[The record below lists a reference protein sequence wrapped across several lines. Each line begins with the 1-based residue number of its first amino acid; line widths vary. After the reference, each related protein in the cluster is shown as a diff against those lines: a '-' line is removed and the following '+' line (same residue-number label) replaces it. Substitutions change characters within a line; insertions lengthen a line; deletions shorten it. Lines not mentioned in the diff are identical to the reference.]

1 MWVRPDPFS
10 ERLSMYKIHRY
21 GWTPDKLDHRDLQLF
36 IPSVTRV
43 PLPSSCDLRPS
54 GNVPPVYDQGNLG
67 SCTANAIAA
76 AVDFERKL
84 QGEAFLTPSRLFIYY
99 NERVIEDSVAE
110 DSGAQIRD
118 GIKSVVSQ
126 GVCPESEWPYV
137 DDGERFAVQPDP
149 LCYSTALKAKALVYS
164 SVSQDP
170 YFIRHCL
177 SMLGRPVVFGFSV
190 FEAFESDSVAATG
203 KVPLPGSADAPIGGH
218 AVQAVGYND
227 ASQMFLCRNSWGPG
241 WGLEGYFWL
250 PYAYLL
256 NPDLSDDLWVIQSES

>member
-1 MWVRPDPFS
+1 
-10 ERLSMYKIHRY
+10 MYKIHRY

-84 QGEAFLTPSRLFIYY
+84 QGEAFLTPSRLFVYY

-110 DSGAQIRD
+110 DAGAEIRD

-126 GVCPESEWPYV
+126 GVCPESFWPYI
-137 DDGERFAVQPDP
+137 DDGVHFAIKPTST
-149 LCYSTALKAKALVYS
+149 CYAAALKSRALLYS
-164 SVSQDP
+164 RVSQDP
-170 YFIRHCL
+170 YYIRHCISIL
-177 SMLGRPVVFGFSV
+177 KRPVVFGFSV
-190 FEAFESDSVAATG
+190 FDAFESDAVAKTG
-203 KVPLPGSADAPIGGH
+203 VVPMPSSTDKPIGGH
-218 AVQAVGYND
+218 AVQAVGYDDSRD
-227 ASQMFLCRNSWGPG
+227 AALCRNSWGAG
-241 WGLEGYFWL
+241 WGLSGYFWL
-250 PYAYLL
+250 PFSYLL
-256 NPDLSDDLWVIQSES
+256 DPGLSDDLWVIQSES